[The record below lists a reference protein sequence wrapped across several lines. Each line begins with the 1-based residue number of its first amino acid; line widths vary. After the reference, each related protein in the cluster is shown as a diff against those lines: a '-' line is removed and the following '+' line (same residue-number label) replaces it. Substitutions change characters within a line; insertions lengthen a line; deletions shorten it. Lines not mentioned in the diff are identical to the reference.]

1 MIRIPPEALH
11 SWSTEVLA
19 ALGVPDNDA
28 THIAR
33 CLIDVD
39 LRGVRSHGTRQLRR
53 YVKEFRNGL
62 VNTTPVIRVLRETDH
77 SLRLDGDGGA
87 GYLVASRATDSTC
100 DKTNAVGLAVAATC
114 NHGHVGS
121 AGIYARRVLSH
132 GFIGWCVAGGAAWNR
147 TDDPDA
153 TVWDAMRAPPMCFAV
168 PSDDGGPPLVLDMN
182 ANQFGSAAQAEA
194 AIAAGFGKSVFGS
207 LGMRFV
213 STLLGGLLAGAAPDP
228 APDHVYASATRG
240 FFLLVIDPALVGDAE
255 AFRTDVR
262 RIIDASLTLKPM
274 AGADISALPGTLE
287 WRREA
292 EWTTAGIPITDDHR
306 DLLETIAMELALDLP
321 PWIEA

>member
-1 MIRIPPEALH
+1 MIRVPPEALH

-168 PSDDGGPPLVLDMN
+168 PSDDGGPPTSPSRV
-182 ANQFGSAAQAEA
+182 QTPTAQAPEVSRNA
-194 AIAAGFGKSVFGS
+194 KSRSRRFSSSGFTSLPKTFLKSVF
-207 LGMRFV
+207 
-213 STLLGGLLAGAAPDP
+213 
-228 APDHVYASATRG
+228 
-240 FFLLVIDPALVGDAE
+240 DAM
-255 AFRTDVR
+255 V
-262 RIIDASLTLKPM
+262 
-274 AGADISALPGTLE
+274 
-287 WRREA
+287 
-292 EWTTAGIPITDDHR
+292 
-306 DLLETIAMELALDLP
+306 
-321 PWIEA
+321 

>member
-19 ALGVPDNDA
+19 ASGVPDNDA

-182 ANQFGSAAQAEA
+182 ANQFSSAGYYEGELAEKALVRQRTHARPGAPCAQARRAVPRVVADRALSMGRPLASASPSSAASGCASSQRSSAASCPPPSLRARASGQPRLEA
-194 AIAAGFGKSVFGS
+194 WSSWRSIRTS
-207 LGMRFV
+207 
-213 STLLGGLLAGAAPDP
+213 
-228 APDHVYASATRG
+228 SATATRS
-240 FFLLVIDPALVGDAE
+240 A
-255 AFRTDVR
+255 R
-262 RIIDASLTLKPM
+262 RCGRSSTRA
-274 AGADISALPGTLE
+274 
-287 WRREA
+287 
-292 EWTTAGIPITDDHR
+292 
-306 DLLETIAMELALDLP
+306 
-321 PWIEA
+321 